1 MCVCVC
7 VCVQLLYPTSGN
19 LGSPSK
25 ASFYFLSLSSVNKIG
40 SHKPTKKNL
49 KVMVKNTIKEL

>member
-1 MCVCVC
+1 M
-7 VCVQLLYPTSGN
+7 QLLYPTSRN

-25 ASFYFLSLSSVNKIG
+25 ASFFFLSLSSVNKIG

-49 KVMVKNTIKEL
+49 KVMVKNIEKKL